1 MTYPGAHAQAD
12 PAKAAVIMGGT
23 GVVLTYGE
31 LEDRSR
37 RLAQLWWTAGLRPN
51 DHVAI
56 FAENRPEYFE
66 VVWAALRSGLY
77 LTPVN
82 RYLTA
87 EEAAYIVNDCDARGL
102 VASASLG
109 EAVAALPALLTDC
122 PVRLV
127 LGGAVEGFEPYED
140 GLAAHPAELLA
151 DEPRGDFMFYSSGT
165 TGRPKGIVRPLPTR
179 KVSDE
184 DPAGIGL
191 VALFGYGP
199 DTVYLSPAPLY
210 HSAPVAWCTN
220 VQVYGGTVVVMERFD
235 AEDALALI
243 ERYGVTLSQ
252 WVPTMFSRLLKLPD
266 EVRNRYDLSSH
277 RLAIHA
283 AAPCPV
289 AVKREMI
296 EWWGPILGEY
306 YAGSELNGFTWVD
319 SATWLEHPG
328 TVGRPLLGDL
338 HICDDEGTEL
348 PVGEVGIIYFE
359 LPAMPFS
366 YHNDPAKTRGSQ
378 HPEHP
383 NWSRLGDVGYV
394 DEQGFLFLTDRKD
407 FMIISGGVNIYPQ
420 EIEDVLIVHPKVADA
435 AVFGVPNEE
444 FGEEVKAVVQLAD
457 GLADSPEIQ
466 RELMDYCREHLAHY
480 KCPRSVDVTE
490 ELPRLPT
497 GKLYKRLL
505 RDEYWGN
512 KRTRIV

>member
-1 MTYPGAHAQAD
+1 M
-12 PAKAAVIMGGT
+12 V
-23 GVVLTYGE
+23 
-31 LEDRSR
+31 
-37 RLAQLWWTAGLRPN
+37 
-51 DHVAI
+51 
-56 FAENRPEYFE
+56 
-66 VVWAALRSGLY
+66 
-77 LTPVN
+77 
-82 RYLTA
+82 
-87 EEAAYIVNDCDARGL
+87 
-102 VASASLG
+102 
-109 EAVAALPALLTDC
+109 
-122 PVRLV
+122 
-127 LGGAVEGFEPYED
+127 
-140 GLAAHPAELLA
+140 
-151 DEPRGDFMFYSSGT
+151 
-165 TGRPKGIVRPLPTR
+165 
-179 KVSDE
+179 
-184 DPAGIGL
+184 
-191 VALFGYGP
+191 
-199 DTVYLSPAPLY
+199 
-210 HSAPVAWCTN
+210 
-220 VQVYGGTVVVMERFD
+220 
-235 AEDALALI
+235 
-243 ERYGVTLSQ
+243 
-252 WVPTMFSRLLKLPD
+252 
-266 EVRNRYDLSSH
+266 
-277 RLAIHA
+277 
-283 AAPCPV
+283 
-289 AVKREMI
+289 
-296 EWWGPILGEY
+296 GPILGEY

-319 SATWLEHPG
+319 SATWFEHPG

-338 HICDDEGTEL
+338 HICDDEGIEL
-348 PVGEVGIIYFE
+348 SVGEVGIIYFE

-394 DEQGFLFLTDRKD
+394 DEQGFLYLTDRKD

-512 KRTRIV
+512 KSTRIV

>member
-1 MTYPGAHAQAD
+1 MTYPGAHAEAD
-12 PAKAAVIMGGT
+12 PAKAAVIMAGT
-23 GVVLTYGE
+23 GAVLTYGE
-31 LEDRSR
+31 LEERSR
-37 RLAQLWWTAGLRPN
+37 RLAQLWWTAGLRPG

-56 FAENRPEYFE
+56 FAENRTEYFE

-87 EEAAYIVNDCDARGL
+87 EEAAYIVNDCDARAL

-127 LGGAVEGFEPYED
+127 LGGAVDGFEPYKD
-140 GLAAHPAELLA
+140 GLAGHPAERLA

-165 TGRPKGIVRPLPTR
+165 TGRPKGIVRPLPERQVT
-179 KVSDE
+179 DD

-191 VALFGYGP
+191 VALFGYGT

-235 AEDALALI
+235 AEEALALV
-243 ERYGVTLSQ
+243 ERHGVTLSQ

-266 EVRNRYDLSSH
+266 DVRTRDDLSSH

-296 EWWGPILGEY
+296 EWW
-306 YAGSELNGFTWVD
+306 ARSWAST
-319 SATWLEHPG
+319 
-328 TVGRPLLGDL
+328 
-338 HICDDEGTEL
+338 
-348 PVGEVGIIYFE
+348 
-359 LPAMPFS
+359 
-366 YHNDPAKTRGSQ
+366 TR
-378 HPEHP
+378 
-383 NWSRLGDVGYV
+383 
-394 DEQGFLFLTDRKD
+394 
-407 FMIISGGVNIYPQ
+407 
-420 EIEDVLIVHPKVADA
+420 A
-435 AVFGVPNEE
+435 A
-444 FGEEVKAVVQLAD
+444 
-457 GLADSPEIQ
+457 S
-466 RELMDYCREHLAHY
+466 
-480 KCPRSVDVTE
+480 
-490 ELPRLPT
+490 
-497 GKLYKRLL
+497 
-505 RDEYWGN
+505 
-512 KRTRIV
+512 